1 MDGYQDLL
9 QDGHGDH
16 YRSMRQQLLEA
27 YVFRCAR

>member
-9 QDGHGDH
+9 QDDRGDH